1 MKSKKV
7 KYRVQYYFDNIGA
20 PTSDKD
26 FIFLPNKTFSYWENI
41 TKRIKTKTLKQ
52 IKENQCPRR
61 NFKLKEEEEEEKEE
75 EEEEK
80 KK

>member
-41 TKRIKTKTLKQ
+41 TKSIKTKTLKK
-52 IKENQCPRR
+52 IKENQCPRW
-61 NFKLKEEEEEEKEE
+61 NFKLEEKEE
-75 EEEEK
+75 VEKEK
-80 KK
+80 KNMSKKN